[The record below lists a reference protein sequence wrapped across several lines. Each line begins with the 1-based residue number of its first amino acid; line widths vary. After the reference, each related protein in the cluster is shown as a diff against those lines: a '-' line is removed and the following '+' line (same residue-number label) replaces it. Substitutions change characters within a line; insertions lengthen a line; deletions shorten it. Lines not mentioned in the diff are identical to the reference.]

1 MAGELAPRPR
11 CWYCGHIAGT
21 APRRGRERR
30 EGFFSTS
37 LGFFPQRNPT
47 FPCGVQ
53 GREAVGAPSSRHP
66 RPTLAPAQAHGSPA
80 AGHGTERRAG
90 DPFPSQP
97 LPLFASTPSFILFY
111 LNNPRGAVAPLPAPP
126 APRSPGL
133 STKSCPARGWGRG
146 RGQHRGGLTR
156 PAGATRCHP
165 PSPHPSGPLPHC
177 PPGARREGPTSRD
190 PCVRVPP
197 LGRYK

>member
-11 CWYCGHIAGT
+11 CWYRGHIAGT

-146 RGQHRGGLTR
+146 RGQHRGGADETGGGYPLSPPLPASQWSPAPLSPGGTAGGSHFTR
-156 PAGATRCHP
+156 PVRA
-165 PSPHPSGPLPHC
+165 C
-177 PPGARREGPTSRD
+177 PPPWS
-190 PCVRVPP
+190 
-197 LGRYK
+197 L